1 MIFSGV
7 CPILNLQGCKD
18 KEHIINR
25 LNISIDRINSS
36 LGYTKDNV
44 QLFAAIVNGMKTDLP
59 DSEFIK
65 ICSIITDNN
74 NK

>member
-1 MIFSGV
+1 MNALIFK
-7 CPILNLQGCKD
+7 PFY
-18 KEHIINR
+18 IINR

-44 QLFAAIVNGMKTDLP
+44 QLVAAIVNRMKTDLP

-74 NK
+74 KMT

>member
-1 MIFSGV
+1 LNALIFK
-7 CPILNLQGCKD
+7 PFY
-18 KEHIINR
+18 IINR

-44 QLFAAIVNGMKTDLP
+44 QLLAAIVNHMKTDLP

-74 NK
+74 KMT